1 MHSMCLM
8 QVRYV
13 ARNTRKVS
21 MHVMYVVHVRYAVYV
36 KMKLMHKPYVMC
48 YMRCMS
54 VCVNLRHARHVCSV
68 YVRAYPADRSD

>member
-36 KMKLMHKPYVMC
+36 KMKLDAQTLCNVLYAMH
-48 YMRCMS
+48 
-54 VCVNLRHARHVCSV
+54 VCVCELASCKACMQCICQGIPCR
-68 YVRAYPADRSD
+68 